1 MRRGRSNNGCLNT
14 ITDHPIPTVSVS
26 PGESHLKNKK
36 RAIILRLPESV
47 VDRLDAVAF
56 ELRMPSRSSYI
67 RRSLDR
73 ALDFSEKNEVPLL
86 NDPALRKALS
96 R

>member
-1 MRRGRSNNGCLNT
+1 
-14 ITDHPIPTVSVS
+14 
-26 PGESHLKNKK
+26 LKTKK

-47 VDRLDAVAF
+47 IDRLDAVAF
-56 ELRMPSRSSYI
+56 DLRMPSRSSYI

-73 ALDFSEKNEVPLL
+73 ALEFSEKNELPFL
-86 NDPALRKALS
+86 NDPALRIGLS